1 VTPENR
7 AAWRL
12 ITSTGIL
19 TGFGHGFVAF
29 AVSALLKPIALDLD
43 TGRGVVST
51 AIGLGRLASGV
62 VSPLVGRT
70 ADRLGSRPVVV
81 VGMVVTALGLV
92 ALGFVQQEIE
102 LYLAWSLLVSVGVAA
117 GFTVALDKL
126 VISINRERRGM
137 ALAVRFSVAAIV
149 ATLLVPFVTIL
160 VETVGWRNTCFI
172 WAAVVLALLP
182 IPLSF
187 QTRPLAASAAATTET
202 PTVPPPR
209 LLGVI
214 ARHRSFWLIAFAFM
228 AQAAVVTG
236 LSVHLVPLMTD
247 SGFDAP
253 IAGAIFGGM
262 ILLSIPARL
271 ATGHLAD
278 KAPTHILPLLL
289 AGLLAV
295 EALAIGSYAAFPG
308 TPTMLVLIVAQGIGA
323 GAPTLVVLLICAHLF
338 GEESFGSVQGLLMFF
353 QVPGTAL
360 APIVAGLAYDW
371 FGDYRAATAIFAA
384 MLIAASI
391 AMGLIRLKE

>member
-1 VTPENR
+1 
-7 AAWRL
+7 
-12 ITSTGIL
+12 
-19 TGFGHGFVAF
+19 
-29 AVSALLKPIALDLD
+29 
-43 TGRGVVST
+43 
-51 AIGLGRLASGV
+51 
-62 VSPLVGRT
+62 
-70 ADRLGSRPVVV
+70 
-81 VGMVVTALGLV
+81 
-92 ALGFVQQEIE
+92 
-102 LYLAWSLLVSVGVAA
+102 
-117 GFTVALDKL
+117 
-126 VISINRERRGM
+126 
-137 ALAVRFSVAAIV
+137 
-149 ATLLVPFVTIL
+149 
-160 VETVGWRNTCFI
+160 
-172 WAAVVLALLP
+172 
-182 IPLSF
+182 
-187 QTRPLAASAAATTET
+187 
-202 PTVPPPR
+202 
-209 LLGVI
+209 
-214 ARHRSFWLIAFAFM
+214 M

-253 IAGAIFGGM
+253 IAGTIFGGM

-338 GEESFGSVQGLLMFF
+338 GEETFGSVQGLLMFF